1 MATSLFG
8 SQAKRADLASIH
20 SLIEP
25 QAEASPKRRTRRR
38 RRAADDDL
46 IGPVPVLPVR
56 DTVLFPHM
64 MTPLFV
70 MRDRSVK
77 AIEHAMATDRTL
89 VVVAQRDPELEDVR
103 AEDVYDIGTEAV
115 IGRMLKMPDGTTSVL
130 VQGQRRVRICDFQ
143 QQDPYITAT
152 AEAVHGAVDKTTHIE
167 AQMRAVLA
175 LFEKCVQLSR
185 SLPNDAYVAAMNIDE
200 PGWLADLIASTL
212 ELGVDQ
218 RQSVLAAIDP
228 ADRLERVSILLSKE
242 LDILELENKIHSQV
256 QQEVDKTQREY
267 FLREQIKAIQ
277 SELGETDPL
286 TREIDELRQKIEAA
300 GLPEPAKE
308 KANKELDR
316 LAAMPSMSPETGMI
330 RAYVDWLVNLPWT
343 ARTQD
348 KLDINHAERVLNR
361 NHYGLPKVKQR
372 ILEYIAVRQLSR
384 KMRQPILCF
393 VGPPGVGKTSLGRS
407 IAQALGRK
415 FARISLG
422 GIRDEAE
429 IRGHRRTYVG
439 ALPGRIIQTM
449 RTAGTVNPVFMM
461 DEIDKVGM
469 DFRGDPSSA
478 LLEVLDPEQNTAF
491 SDHYLELDYDL
502 SQVLFI
508 TTANI
513 LDPIVPALR
522 DRMEV
527 IELPGYI
534 EEEKIH
540 IAKQFLVP
548 KQLEEHGLKRG
559 QLRFTDG
566 ALRHIVREYTHEAGV
581 RNLEREI
588 SAVCR
593 KVAREIVARS
603 VTRETVTEQGIEK
616 YLGPQKVFYGA
627 AEEHDEI
634 GVATGVAWTEAGGD
648 LMPIEVTV
656 MEGKGGLQLTGQL
669 GEVMRESAQAAFSYI
684 RSRAKELA
692 IGSPFWEN
700 ADIHIHVPAGAIPK
714 DGPSAGISMCLAMIS
729 ALTRR
734 AVSREVCMTGEIT
747 LRGRVLPVGGL
758 REKVL
763 AAHRQGIRKF
773 LLPKKNQKDLVDVP
787 DDVTREM
794 RFIWVEE
801 MDEVVAAALLP
812 APARLRA
819 EHGARQRAAGR
830 REPVRTPAAA
840 AKARRRTSRARQAA
854 PGCELVPGEGR
865 LYSPAPDPR
874 PPAPTITLA

>member
-1 MATSLFG
+1 MPT
-8 SQAKRADLASIH
+8 KRS
-20 SLIEP
+20 
-25 QAEASPKRRTRRR
+25 EAAAAAPAAPRRRRVRRLPAVVEAPPESKPRRR
-38 RRAADDDL
+38 RRGRAEEEL
-46 IGPVPVLPVR
+46 IGPLAFLPVR

-64 MTPLFV
+64 VTPLFV
-70 MRDRSVK
+70 MRERSVR
-77 AIEHAMATDRTL
+77 AIEEAMARDRTI
-89 VVVAQRDPELEDVR
+89 VVVAQRDPETEEVGPGDL
-103 AEDVYDIGTEAV
+103 YDIGTEAV

-130 VQGQRRVRICDFQ
+130 VQGQRRARLCEVTQWEPHIKGIAQ
-143 QQDPYITAT
+143 PVGLTV
-152 AEAVHGAVDKTTHIE
+152 EKTTHIE

-175 LFEKCVQLSR
+175 LFEKCVQLSH

-212 ELGVDQ
+212 ELSVEQ
-218 RQSVLAAIDP
+218 RQSVLAAADP
-228 ADRLERVSILLSKE
+228 ADRLEQVSILLSKE
-242 LDILELENKIHSQV
+242 LDILELENKIHTQV

-267 FLREQIKAIQ
+267 FLREQMKAIQ
-277 SELGETDPL
+277 TELGEADPIV
-286 TREIDELRQKIEAA
+286 RETEELRQKIESLGMSDA
-300 GLPEPAKE
+300 AKE
-308 KANKELDR
+308 KASKELDR
-316 LAAMPSMSPETGMI
+316 LTAMPAMSPETGII
-330 RAYVDWLVNLPWT
+330 RAYVDWLVTLPWT
-343 ARTQD
+343 ERTDDQ
-348 KLDINHAERVLNR
+348 LDIRHAQRVLNE
-361 NHYGLPKVKQR
+361 NHYGLPKVKER
-372 ILEYIAVRQLSR
+372 ILEYMAVRQLSH
-384 KMRQPILCF
+384 KMRSPILCF

-439 ALPGRIIQTM
+439 AMPGRIIQTM
-449 RTAGTVNPVFMM
+449 RTAGTVNPLFMM

-491 SDHYLELDYDL
+491 SDHYLEVDYDL

-540 IAKQFLVP
+540 ICKRFLVP
-548 KQLEEHGLKRG
+548 KQREENGLKPS
-559 QLRFTDG
+559 QLRFADD
-566 ALRHIVREYTHEAGV
+566 ALRRIIREYTHEAGV

-588 SAVCR
+588 GSICR
-593 KVAREIVARS
+593 KVAREFVAGKKAPKPI
-603 VTRETVTEQGIEK
+603 TERALEK
-616 YLGPQKVFYGA
+616 YLGPPKMFYGA
-627 AEEHDEI
+627 AEERDEV

-669 GEVMRESAQAAFSYI
+669 GEVMRESAQAAYSYV
-684 RSRAKELA
+684 RAKAHEL
-692 IGSPFWEN
+692 GVDTPFWEN
-700 ADIHIHVPAGAIPK
+700 ADMHIHVPAGAIPK
-714 DGPSAGISMCLAMIS
+714 DGPSAGITMCLAMTS

-734 AVSREVCMTGEIT
+734 PISREVCMTGEIT

-758 REKVL
+758 REKIL

-773 LLPKKNQKDLVDVP
+773 ILPKKNHKDLVEIPKDVL
-787 DDVTREM
+787 REM
-794 RFIWVEE
+794 TFIWVDE
-801 MDEVVAAALLP
+801 MDEVVAAALL
-812 APARLRA
+812 
-819 EHGARQRAAGR
+819 G
-830 REPVRTPAAA
+830 EPVRPS
-840 AKARRRTSRARQAA
+840 RRRVRRAA
-854 PGCELVPGEGR
+854 
-865 LYSPAPDPR
+865 
-874 PPAPTITLA
+874 